1 MNDNNVQ
8 NDNSDEPQILDLDDA
23 ANAILGRWEDGE
35 SLSEETSEETAAS
48 EDLVETEVVEDD
60 EIDDEEDD
68 EDNLELEDPDDDD
81 ETEDDDVDH
90 GDTDE
95 DDDEEDDVDNNDVE
109 PLVASDD
116 QIVDIA
122 VNGESKQVSVKD
134 LKRLYGQEASL
145 TKKSQDLAAQ
155 RKQSDESLV
164 QTQLSYQKL
173 LERAEARFKP
183 YADIDMLVASRQMD
197 PDTFAQLRQDA
208 KQAQEDL
215 TFLQEE
221 SNTLVSQQQ
230 QQFAEQSKE
239 AAANCVKVLQEQLPD
254 WGNELYS
261 DIRNYAVKSGLPQEQ
276 VDQYTDP
283 QVIMLINKA
292 RLYDQSKE
300 SAKSKKAKAKLTK
313 SKSGKTKV
321 LSSRK
326 APPSKETIQKAKKQK
341 QMDSLSNARDID
353 DIAEALMSRWEE

>member
-8 NDNSDEPQILDLDDA
+8 NVNSEPQNLDVDEA
-23 ANAILGRWEDGE
+23 AEAILGRWDDGETLSEVDEDATSEDLNETEVTEDGLDNEDTEEDDEGDDNLDDPDDTDELDDEDGE
-35 SLSEETSEETAAS
+35 T
-48 EDLVETEVVEDD
+48 DD
-60 EIDDEEDD
+60 EDEDDEED
-68 EDNLELEDPDDDD
+68 E
-81 ETEDDDVDH
+81 
-90 GDTDE
+90 
-95 DDDEEDDVDNNDVE
+95 E
-109 PLVASDD
+109 PLAASDD
-116 QIVDIA
+116 QIVDIN

-145 TKKSQDLAAQ
+145 TKKSQDLANQ
-155 RKQSDESLV
+155 RKQSDESLA
-164 QTQLSYQKL
+164 QTQLSYKKL

-183 YADIDMLVASRQMD
+183 YSDIDMLVASRQMD

-208 KQAQEDL
+208 KQAEEDL
-215 TFLQEE
+215 TFLKEE

-230 QQFAEQSKE
+230 QQFAEQAKE
-239 AAANCVKVLQEQLPD
+239 AAANCVQVLQEQLPD

-292 RLYDQSKE
+292 RLYDQSKQ

-326 APPSKETIQKAKKQK
+326 APISKEASAERKRQAAIKNLNGHS
-341 QMDSLSNARDID
+341 DLD
-353 DIAEALMSRWEE
+353 DIASALMSGWKD

>member
-1 MNDNNVQ
+1 MYNSQPQ
-8 NDNSDEPQILDLDDA
+8 NLDVDEA
-23 ANAILGRWEDGE
+23 AEAILGRWDDGETLSEVDEDATSEDLNETEVTEDGLDNEDTEEDDEGEDNLDDPDDTDELDDEDGE
-35 SLSEETSEETAAS
+35 TD
-48 EDLVETEVVEDD
+48 EDE
-60 EIDDEEDD
+60 DDEED
-68 EDNLELEDPDDDD
+68 E
-81 ETEDDDVDH
+81 
-90 GDTDE
+90 
-95 DDDEEDDVDNNDVE
+95 E
-109 PLVASDD
+109 PLAASDD
-116 QIVDIA
+116 QVVDIN

-145 TKKSQDLAAQ
+145 TKKSQDLANQ
-155 RKQSDESLV
+155 RKQSDESLA

-208 KQAQEDL
+208 KQAEEDL
-215 TFLQEE
+215 TFLKEE

-292 RLYDQSKE
+292 RLYDQSKQ

-326 APPSKETIQKAKKQK
+326 APLSKEGAAERKRQAAIKNLHGHS
-341 QMDSLSNARDID
+341 DLD
-353 DIAEALMSRWEE
+353 DIAAALMSGWKD

>member
-1 MNDNNVQ
+1 MNDNNNVQ
-8 NDNSDEPQILDLDDA
+8 NDNSQPLNLDIDEA
-23 ANAILGRWEDGE
+23 ADVILGQWTDGE
-35 SLSEETSEETAAS
+35 DLSGDTEDEDATS
-48 EDLVETEVVEDD
+48 EDLNETEVTEDEIEDTEEDD
-60 EIDDEEDD
+60 ESDDNLDDPDDTDELDDEDVETDEDDEEDD
-68 EDNLELEDPDDDD
+68 E
-81 ETEDDDVDH
+81 
-90 GDTDE
+90 
-95 DDDEEDDVDNNDVE
+95 E
-109 PLVASDD
+109 PLAASDD
-116 QIVDIA
+116 QIVDIN

-145 TKKSQDLAAQ
+145 TKKSQDLANQ
-155 RKQSDESLV
+155 RKQSDESLA

-208 KQAQEDL
+208 KQAEEDL
-215 TFLQEE
+215 TFLKEE

-292 RLYDQSKE
+292 RLYDQSKQ

-326 APPSKETIQKAKKQK
+326 APVSKEASAERKRQAAIKNLHGHS
-341 QMDSLSNARDID
+341 DLD
-353 DIAEALMSRWEE
+353 DIAAALMSGWKD